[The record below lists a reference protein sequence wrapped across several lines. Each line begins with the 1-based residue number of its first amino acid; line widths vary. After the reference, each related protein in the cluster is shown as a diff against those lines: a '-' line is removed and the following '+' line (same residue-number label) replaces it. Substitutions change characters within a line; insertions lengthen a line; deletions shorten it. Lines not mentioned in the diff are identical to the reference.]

1 MLINKIWRR
10 YTGDVILMIDSIMEF
25 IKTFLML
32 FFELLILFI
41 IVSFIV
47 SLIQQVVSEEK
58 IKRLLSK
65 PNQAISYMLGMVFG
79 AMTPFCS
86 CSTIPILAGLL
97 NSKVPFGPAISF
109 LIASPL
115 MNPLMIFMLWAL
127 LGWKVAIVYFVVL
140 AIFSILTGF
149 VFSKMNLAETYK
161 GVNVK
166 GDGFFA
172 NKTGSRVKQALNDAW
187 AFLYPMLP
195 YLFIGVFIGAFI
207 YGFVPETFI
216 TKYASGDG
224 VISVFIASVI
234 GIPMYIRPETML
246 PIAEALASKGMS
258 LGTVVALIIGGAGAS
273 IPEVVLL
280 SKLFKK
286 KFVVSF
292 VIAILVVAIATG
304 LIVNLII

>member
-1 MLINKIWRR
+1 ML
-10 YTGDVILMIDSIMEF
+10 DSIIEF

-65 PNQAISYMLGMVFG
+65 PNQAISYILGMVFG

-97 NSKVPFGPAISF
+97 NSKVPFGPAMSF

-115 MNPLMIFMLWAL
+115 MNPLIVFMLWAL
-127 LGWKVAIVYFVVL
+127 LGWRVAIVYFVVL

-149 VFSKMNLAETYK
+149 VFSKMNLAESYK

-224 VISVFIASVI
+224 VIAVLIASVI

-246 PIAEALASKGMS
+246 PIAEALVSKGMS

-292 VIAILVVAIATG
+292 VIAILVVAVATG
-304 LIVNLII
+304 LIVNMIV

>member
-1 MLINKIWRR
+1 ML
-10 YTGDVILMIDSIMEF
+10 DSIMEF
-25 IKTFLML
+25 IKTFVML
-32 FFELLILFI
+32 FFELLTLFI

-58 IKRLLSK
+58 IKRFLSK
-65 PNQAISYMLGMVFG
+65 PNQAISYVLGMVFG

-97 NSKVPFGPAISF
+97 NSKVPFGPAVSF

-127 LGWKVAIVYFVVL
+127 LGWKVAVVYFILL
-140 AIFSILTGF
+140 AIFSVLTGL
-149 VFSKMNLAETYK
+149 VFSKMNLSKSYK
-161 GVNVK
+161 GVTVK

-172 NKTGSRVKQALNDAW
+172 NKNGSRFKQALDDAW
-187 AFLYPMLP
+187 AFLYPMIP

-224 VISVFIASVI
+224 IISVFIASIV

-286 KFVVSF
+286 KFVISF
-292 VIAILVVAIATG
+292 VIAILVVAISTG
-304 LIVNLII
+304 LIVNIVI

>member
-1 MLINKIWRR
+1 
-10 YTGDVILMIDSIMEF
+10 IMEF

-32 FFELLILFI
+32 FFELLLLFI
-41 IVSFIV
+41 VVSFIV

-58 IKRLLSK
+58 IKKLLSK
-65 PNQAISYMLGMVFG
+65 PNKAINYILGMIFG
-79 AMTPFCS
+79 AITPFCS

-97 NSKVPFGPAISF
+97 NSKVPFGPTMSF

-115 MNPLMIFMLWAL
+115 MNPLMIFMLWVL

-140 AIFSILTGF
+140 AFFSILTGL
-149 VFSKMNLAETYK
+149 VFSKMNLAEAYK

-172 NKTGSRVKQALNDAW
+172 NKTGSRFKQALNDAW

-195 YLFIGVFIGAFI
+195 YLIIGVFIGAFI
-207 YGFVPETFI
+207 YGFIPEEFI

-224 VISVFIASVI
+224 FISVLISSVI

-246 PIAEALASKGMS
+246 PIAEALVSKGMS
-258 LGTVVALIIGGAGAS
+258 LGTVVSLIIGGAGAS

-286 KFVVSF
+286 KFVISF
-292 VIAILVVAIATG
+292 VIAILLVAIATG
-304 LIVNLII
+304 LIVNIII

>member
-1 MLINKIWRR
+1 
-10 YTGDVILMIDSIMEF
+10 MIDSIMEF

-32 FFELLILFI
+32 FFELLLLFI
-41 IVSFIV
+41 VVSFIV

-58 IKRLLSK
+58 IKKLLSK
-65 PNQAISYMLGMVFG
+65 PNKAVNYILGMVFG
-79 AMTPFCS
+79 AVTPFCS

-97 NSKVPFGPAISF
+97 NSKVPFGPAMSF

-115 MNPLMIFMLWAL
+115 MNLLMIFMLWAL

-140 AIFSILTGF
+140 AIFSILTGL
-149 VFSKMNLAETYK
+149 VFSKMNLAESYK

-172 NKTGSRVKQALNDAW
+172 NKTGSRFKQALNDAW

-207 YGFVPETFI
+207 YGFIPEEFI

-224 VISVFIASVI
+224 FISVFIASVI

-246 PIAEALASKGMS
+246 PIAEALVSKGMS

-286 KFVVSF
+286 KFVISF
-292 VIAILVVAIATG
+292 IIAILIVAIATG
-304 LIVNLII
+304 LIVNIII

>member
-1 MLINKIWRR
+1 M
-10 YTGDVILMIDSIMEF
+10 VDSIIEF

-32 FFELLILFI
+32 FFELLLLFI
-41 IVSFIV
+41 VVSFIV

-58 IKRLLSK
+58 IKKLLSK
-65 PNQAISYMLGMVFG
+65 PNKAVNYILGMIFG
-79 AMTPFCS
+79 AVTPFCS

-97 NSKVPFGPAISF
+97 NSKVPFGPAMSF

-140 AIFSILTGF
+140 AIFSILTGL
-149 VFSKMNLAETYK
+149 VFSKMNLAESYK

-172 NKTGSRVKQALNDAW
+172 NKTGSRFKQALNDAW

-207 YGFVPETFI
+207 YGFIPEEFI

-224 VISVFIASVI
+224 FISVFIASVI
-234 GIPMYIRPETML
+234 GTPMYIRPETML
-246 PIAEALASKGMS
+246 PIAEALVSKGMS

-286 KFVVSF
+286 KFVISF
-292 VIAILVVAIATG
+292 IIAILVVAIVTG
-304 LIVNLII
+304 LIVNIII

>member
-1 MLINKIWRR
+1 ML
-10 YTGDVILMIDSIMEF
+10 DSIIEF

-79 AMTPFCS
+79 AITPFCS
-86 CSTIPILAGLL
+86 CSTIPILGGLL
-97 NSKVPFGPAISF
+97 NSKVPFGPAMSF

-115 MNPLMIFMLWAL
+115 MNPLMVFMLWVL
-127 LGWKVAIVYFVVL
+127 LGWKVAIVYFIVL
-140 AIFSILTGF
+140 AIFSIFTGL
-149 VFSKMNLAETYK
+149 VFSKMNLAESYK

-172 NKTGSRVKQALNDAW
+172 NKTGSHFKQALNDAW

-224 VISVFIASVI
+224 VISVFIGSVI

-246 PIAEALASKGMS
+246 PIAEALVSKGMS
-258 LGTVVALIIGGAGAS
+258 LGTVVALIIGGVGAS

>member
-1 MLINKIWRR
+1 M
-10 YTGDVILMIDSIMEF
+10 VDSIIEF

-32 FFELLILFI
+32 FFELLLLFI
-41 IVSFIV
+41 VVSFIV

-58 IKRLLSK
+58 IKKLLSK
-65 PNQAISYMLGMVFG
+65 PNKAVNYILGMIFG
-79 AMTPFCS
+79 AVTPFCS

-97 NSKVPFGPAISF
+97 NSKVPFGPAMSF

-127 LGWKVAIVYFVVL
+127 LGWKVAVVYFVVL
-140 AIFSILTGF
+140 AIFSILTGL
-149 VFSKMNLAETYK
+149 VFSKMNLAESYK

-172 NKTGSRVKQALNDAW
+172 NKSGSRFKQALNDAW

-207 YGFVPETFI
+207 YGFIPEEFI

-224 VISVFIASVI
+224 FISVFIASVI
-234 GIPMYIRPETML
+234 GIPMYIRPETVL
-246 PIAEALASKGMS
+246 PIAEALVSKGMS

-286 KFVVSF
+286 KFVISF

-304 LIVNLII
+304 LIVNMII

>member
-1 MLINKIWRR
+1 
-10 YTGDVILMIDSIMEF
+10 MIDSIMEF

-32 FFELLILFI
+32 FFELLLLFI
-41 IVSFIV
+41 VVNFIV

-58 IKRLLSK
+58 IIKLLSK
-65 PNQAISYMLGMVFG
+65 PNEVVNYILGMIFG
-79 AMTPFCS
+79 AVTPFCS

-97 NSKVPFGPAISF
+97 NSKVPFGPAMSF

-140 AIFSILTGF
+140 AIFSILTGL
-149 VFSKMNLAETYK
+149 VFSKMNLAESYK

-172 NKTGSRVKQALNDAW
+172 NKTGSRFKQALNDAW

-207 YGFVPETFI
+207 YGFIPEEFI

-224 VISVFIASVI
+224 FISVFIASVI

-246 PIAEALASKGMS
+246 PIAEALVSKGMS

-286 KFVVSF
+286 KFVISF
-292 VIAILVVAIATG
+292 IIAFLVVAIVTG
-304 LIVNLII
+304 LIVNIII

>member
-1 MLINKIWRR
+1 
-10 YTGDVILMIDSIMEF
+10 
-25 IKTFLML
+25 
-32 FFELLILFI
+32 
-41 IVSFIV
+41 SFIV

-58 IKRLLSK
+58 IKKLLSK
-65 PNQAISYMLGMVFG
+65 PNKAINYILGMIFG
-79 AMTPFCS
+79 AITPFCS

-97 NSKVPFGPAISF
+97 NSKVPFGPTMSF

-115 MNPLMIFMLWAL
+115 MNPLMIFMLWVL

-140 AIFSILTGF
+140 AFFSILTGL
-149 VFSKMNLAETYK
+149 VFSKMNLAEAYK

-172 NKTGSRVKQALNDAW
+172 NKTGSRFKQALNDAW

-195 YLFIGVFIGAFI
+195 YLIIGVFIGAFI
-207 YGFVPETFI
+207 YGFIPEEFI

-224 VISVFIASVI
+224 FISVLISSVI
-234 GIPMYIRPETML
+234 GIPMYIRPGTML
-246 PIAEALASKGMS
+246 PIAEALVSKGMS
-258 LGTVVALIIGGAGAS
+258 LGTVVSLIIGGAGAS

-286 KFVVSF
+286 KFVISF
-292 VIAILVVAIATG
+292 VIAILLVAIATG
-304 LIVNLII
+304 LIVNIII

>member
-1 MLINKIWRR
+1 ML
-10 YTGDVILMIDSIMEF
+10 DSIMEF
-25 IKTFLML
+25 IKTFVML
-32 FFELLILFI
+32 FFELLTLFI

-58 IKRLLSK
+58 IKRFLRK
-65 PNQAISYMLGMVFG
+65 PNQAISYVLGMVFG

-97 NSKVPFGPAISF
+97 NSKVPFGPAVSF

-127 LGWKVAIVYFVVL
+127 LGWKVAIVYFIVL

-172 NKTGSRVKQALNDAW
+172 NKTESLFKQALNDAW

-216 TKYASGDG
+216 TKYASGG
-224 VISVFIASVI
+224 GIISVFIASII

-286 KFVVSF
+286 KFVISF
-292 VIAILVVAIATG
+292 VIAILVVAISTG
-304 LIVNLII
+304 LIVNIVI

>member
-1 MLINKIWRR
+1 ML
-10 YTGDVILMIDSIMEF
+10 DSSIEF

-32 FFELLILFI
+32 FFELLVLFI
-41 IVSFIV
+41 VVSFIV
-47 SLIQQVVSEEK
+47 SIIQQIVSEEK
-58 IKRLLSK
+58 IKHFLSK
-65 PNQAISYMLGMVFG
+65 PNQVINYILGMIFG
-79 AMTPFCS
+79 SITPFCS

-97 NSKVPFGPAISF
+97 NSKVPFGPAVSF

-115 MNPLMIFMLWAL
+115 MNPLMIFMLWSL
-127 LGWKVAIVYFVVL
+127 LSWKVAVIYFVVL
-140 AIFSILTGF
+140 AIFSILTGL
-149 VFSKMNLAETYK
+149 VFSKMNLVKTYK

-172 NKTGSRVKQALNDAW
+172 NKHGSRFKQALNDAW

-216 TKYASGDG
+216 TKYASEGG
-224 VISVFIASVI
+224 IISVFIASII

-273 IPEVVLL
+273 IPEVILL

-286 KFVVSF
+286 KFVISF
-292 VIAILVVAIATG
+292 VIAILVVAISTG
-304 LIVNLII
+304 LMVNIVI

>member
-1 MLINKIWRR
+1 ML
-10 YTGDVILMIDSIMEF
+10 DSIIEF
-25 IKTFLML
+25 IKTFIML

-65 PNQAISYMLGMVFG
+65 PNQAISYILGMVFG

-97 NSKVPFGPAISF
+97 NSKVPFGPAMSF

-115 MNPLMIFMLWAL
+115 MNPLIVFMLWAL
-127 LGWKVAIVYFVVL
+127 LGWRVAIVYFVVL

-149 VFSKMNLAETYK
+149 VFSKMNLAESYK

-224 VISVFIASVI
+224 VIAVLIASVI

-246 PIAEALASKGMS
+246 PIAEALVSKGMS

-292 VIAILVVAIATG
+292 VIAILVVAVATG
-304 LIVNLII
+304 LIVNMIV

>member
-1 MLINKIWRR
+1 M
-10 YTGDVILMIDSIMEF
+10 VDSIIEF

-32 FFELLILFI
+32 FFELLLLFI
-41 IVSFIV
+41 VVSFIV

-58 IKRLLSK
+58 IKKLLSK
-65 PNQAISYMLGMVFG
+65 PNKAVNYILGMIFG
-79 AMTPFCS
+79 AVTPFCS

-97 NSKVPFGPAISF
+97 NSKVPFGPAMSF

-140 AIFSILTGF
+140 AIFSILTGL
-149 VFSKMNLAETYK
+149 VFSKMNLAESYK

-172 NKTGSRVKQALNDAW
+172 NKTGSRFKQALNDAW

-207 YGFVPETFI
+207 YGFIPEEFI

-224 VISVFIASVI
+224 FISVFIASVI

-246 PIAEALASKGMS
+246 PIAEALVSKGMS

-286 KFVVSF
+286 KFVISF
-292 VIAILVVAIATG
+292 IIAILIVAIATG
-304 LIVNLII
+304 LIVNIII

>member
-1 MLINKIWRR
+1 MVAS
-10 YTGDVILMIDSIMEF
+10 VIEF

-32 FFELLILFI
+32 FFELLLLFI

-47 SLIQQVVSEEK
+47 SLIQQIISEEK
-58 IKRLLSK
+58 IKRFLSK
-65 PNQAISYMLGMVFG
+65 PNQAINYILGMVFG
-79 AMTPFCS
+79 AITPFCS

-97 NSKVPFGPAISF
+97 NSKVPFGPSMSF

-115 MNPLMIFMLWAL
+115 MNPLMLFMLWAL
-127 LGWKVAIVYFVVL
+127 LGWKVAVVYFVVL
-140 AIFSILTGF
+140 AIFSILTGL
-149 VFSKMNLAETYK
+149 VFSKMNLAESYK

-172 NKTGSRVKQALNDAW
+172 NKTGSRFKQALNDAW

-207 YGFVPETFI
+207 YGFVPEAFI

-224 VISVFIASVI
+224 IISVFIASVI

-246 PIAEALASKGMS
+246 PIAEALVSKGMS

-292 VIAILVVAIATG
+292 IIAILVVAIATG
-304 LIVNLII
+304 LTVNMIV

>member
-1 MLINKIWRR
+1 ML
-10 YTGDVILMIDSIMEF
+10 DSIMEF
-25 IKTFLML
+25 IKTFVML
-32 FFELLILFI
+32 FFELLTLFI
-41 IVSFIV
+41 IVCFIV

-58 IKRLLSK
+58 IKRFLSK
-65 PNQAISYMLGMVFG
+65 PNQAISYVLVMVFG

-97 NSKVPFGPAISF
+97 NSKVPFGPAVSF

-115 MNPLMIFMLWAL
+115 MNPLMVFMLWVL
-127 LGWKVAIVYFVVL
+127 LGWKVAIVYFIVL
-140 AIFSILTGF
+140 AIFSIFTGL
-149 VFSKMNLAETYK
+149 VFSKMNLAESYK

-172 NKTGSRVKQALNDAW
+172 NKEGSRFKQALNDAW

-224 VISVFIASVI
+224 VISVFIGSVI

-246 PIAEALASKGMS
+246 PIAEALVSKGMS

-280 SKLFKK
+280 TKLFKK

-304 LIVNLII
+304 LIVNIVI

>member
-1 MLINKIWRR
+1 M
-10 YTGDVILMIDSIMEF
+10 VDSIMEF

-32 FFELLILFI
+32 FFELLSLFI
-41 IVSFIV
+41 VVSFIV

-58 IKRLLSK
+58 IKKLLSK
-65 PNQAISYMLGMVFG
+65 PNKAVNYILGMIFG
-79 AMTPFCS
+79 AVTPFCS

-97 NSKVPFGPAISF
+97 NSKVPFGPTMSF

-115 MNPLMIFMLWAL
+115 MNPLMIFMLWVL

-140 AIFSILTGF
+140 AFFSIFTGL
-149 VFSKMNLAETYK
+149 VFSRMNLAETYK

-172 NKTGSRVKQALNDAW
+172 NKSGSRFKQALNDAW

-207 YGFVPETFI
+207 YGFIPEEFI

-224 VISVFIASVI
+224 FISVFIASVI

-246 PIAEALASKGMS
+246 PIAEALVSKGMS

-304 LIVNLII
+304 LIVNIII

>member
-1 MLINKIWRR
+1 M
-10 YTGDVILMIDSIMEF
+10 
-25 IKTFLML
+25 
-32 FFELLILFI
+32 
-41 IVSFIV
+41 
-47 SLIQQVVSEEK
+47 
-58 IKRLLSK
+58 
-65 PNQAISYMLGMVFG
+65 
-79 AMTPFCS
+79 
-86 CSTIPILAGLL
+86 
-97 NSKVPFGPAISF
+97 SF

-127 LGWKVAIVYFVVL
+127 LGWKVAVVYFIVL
-140 AIFSILTGF
+140 AIFSVLTGL
-149 VFSKMNLAETYK
+149 VFSKMNLSKSYK

-172 NKTGSRVKQALNDAW
+172 NKNGSRFKQALNDAW

-216 TKYASGDG
+216 TKYASGG
-224 VISVFIASVI
+224 GIISVFIASII

-286 KFVVSF
+286 KFVISF
-292 VIAILVVAIATG
+292 VIAILVVAISTG
-304 LIVNLII
+304 LIVNIVI

>member
-1 MLINKIWRR
+1 
-10 YTGDVILMIDSIMEF
+10 MIDSIMEF

-32 FFELLILFI
+32 FFELLLLFI
-41 IVSFIV
+41 VVSFIV

-58 IKRLLSK
+58 IIKLLSK
-65 PNQAISYMLGMVFG
+65 PNEVVNYILGMIFG
-79 AMTPFCS
+79 AVTPFCS

-97 NSKVPFGPAISF
+97 NSKVPFGPAMSF

-140 AIFSILTGF
+140 AIFSILTGL
-149 VFSKMNLAETYK
+149 VFSKMNLAESYK

-172 NKTGSRVKQALNDAW
+172 NKTGSRFKQALNDAW
-187 AFLYPMLP
+187 VFLYPMLP

-207 YGFVPETFI
+207 YGFIPEEFI

-224 VISVFIASVI
+224 FISVFIASVI

-246 PIAEALASKGMS
+246 PIAEALVSKGMS

-286 KFVVSF
+286 KFVISF
-292 VIAILVVAIATG
+292 IIAILVVAIVTG
-304 LIVNLII
+304 LIVNIII

>member
-1 MLINKIWRR
+1 
-10 YTGDVILMIDSIMEF
+10 MEF
-25 IKTFLML
+25 IKTFVML
-32 FFELLILFI
+32 FFELLTLFI

-58 IKRLLSK
+58 IKRFLSK
-65 PNQAISYMLGMVFG
+65 PNQAISYVLGMVFG

-97 NSKVPFGPAISF
+97 NSKVPFGPAVSF

-127 LGWKVAIVYFVVL
+127 LGWKVAIVYFIVL

-172 NKTGSRVKQALNDAW
+172 NKTESLFKQALNDAW

-216 TKYASGDG
+216 TKYASGG
-224 VISVFIASVI
+224 GIISVFIASII

-286 KFVVSF
+286 KFVISF
-292 VIAILVVAIATG
+292 VIAILVVAISTG
-304 LIVNLII
+304 LIVNIVI

>member
-1 MLINKIWRR
+1 
-10 YTGDVILMIDSIMEF
+10 MIDSIMEF

-32 FFELLILFI
+32 FFELLLLFI

-47 SLIQQVVSEEK
+47 SLIQQVISEEK
-58 IKRLLSK
+58 IKRFLSK
-65 PNQAISYMLGMVFG
+65 PNQAINYILGMVFG
-79 AMTPFCS
+79 AITPFCS

-97 NSKVPFGPAISF
+97 NSKVPFGPSMSF

-115 MNPLMIFMLWAL
+115 MNPLMLFMLWAL

-172 NKTGSRVKQALNDAW
+172 NKHGSRFKQALNDAW

-246 PIAEALASKGMS
+246 PIAEALVSKGMS

-292 VIAILVVAIATG
+292 VIAILVVAVATG
-304 LIVNLII
+304 LIVNMIV

>member
-1 MLINKIWRR
+1 M
-10 YTGDVILMIDSIMEF
+10 VDSIMEF

-32 FFELLILFI
+32 FFELLLLFI
-41 IVSFIV
+41 VVSFIV

-58 IKRLLSK
+58 IKNLLSK
-65 PNQAISYMLGMVFG
+65 PNKAVNYILGMIFG
-79 AMTPFCS
+79 AVTPFCS

-97 NSKVPFGPAISF
+97 NSKVPFGPAMSF

-127 LGWKVAIVYFVVL
+127 LGWKVAVVYFVVL
-140 AIFSILTGF
+140 AIFSILTGL
-149 VFSKMNLAETYK
+149 VFSKMNLAESYK

-166 GDGFFA
+166 GEGFFA
-172 NKTGSRVKQALNDAW
+172 NKTGSRFKQALNDAW

-207 YGFVPETFI
+207 YGFIPEEFI

-224 VISVFIASVI
+224 FISVFIASVI

-246 PIAEALASKGMS
+246 PIAEALVSKGMS

-280 SKLFKK
+280 SKLFEK

-304 LIVNLII
+304 LIVNMII

>member
-1 MLINKIWRR
+1 ML
-10 YTGDVILMIDSIMEF
+10 DSIMEF
-25 IKTFLML
+25 IKTFVML
-32 FFELLILFI
+32 FFELLTLFI

-58 IKRLLSK
+58 IKRFLSK
-65 PNQAISYMLGMVFG
+65 PNQAISYVLGMVFG

-97 NSKVPFGPAISF
+97 NSKVPFGPAVSF

-127 LGWKVAIVYFVVL
+127 LGWKVAIVYFIVL

-172 NKTGSRVKQALNDAW
+172 NKTGSRVKHALNDVW

-216 TKYASGDG
+216 TKYASGG
-224 VISVFIASVI
+224 GIISVFIASII

-286 KFVVSF
+286 KFVISF
-292 VIAILVVAIATG
+292 VIAILVVAISTG
-304 LIVNLII
+304 LIVNIVI

>member
-1 MLINKIWRR
+1 M
-10 YTGDVILMIDSIMEF
+10 VDSIIEF

-32 FFELLILFI
+32 FFELLLLFI
-41 IVSFIV
+41 VVSFIV

-58 IKRLLSK
+58 IKKLLSK
-65 PNQAISYMLGMVFG
+65 PNKAVNYILGMIFG
-79 AMTPFCS
+79 AVTPFCS

-97 NSKVPFGPAISF
+97 NSKVPFGPAMSF

-140 AIFSILTGF
+140 AIFSILTGL
-149 VFSKMNLAETYK
+149 VFSKMNLAESYK

-172 NKTGSRVKQALNDAW
+172 NKTGSRFKQALNDAW

-207 YGFVPETFI
+207 YGFIPEEFI

-224 VISVFIASVI
+224 FISVFIASVI

-246 PIAEALASKGMS
+246 PIAEALVSKGMS

-280 SKLFKK
+280 SKLFMK

-304 LIVNLII
+304 LIVNIII

>member
-1 MLINKIWRR
+1 ML
-10 YTGDVILMIDSIMEF
+10 DSIMEF
-25 IKTFLML
+25 IKTFVML
-32 FFELLILFI
+32 FFELLTLFI

-58 IKRLLSK
+58 IKRFLSK
-65 PNQAISYMLGMVFG
+65 PNQAISYVLGMVFG

-97 NSKVPFGPAISF
+97 NSKVPFGPAVSF

-127 LGWKVAIVYFVVL
+127 LGWKVAIVYFIVL

-172 NKTGSRVKQALNDAW
+172 NKTESRFKQALNDAW

-216 TKYASGDG
+216 TKYASGG
-224 VISVFIASVI
+224 GIISVFIASII

-286 KFVVSF
+286 EFVVSF
-292 VIAILVVAIATG
+292 VIAILVVAISTG
-304 LIVNLII
+304 LIVNIVI

>member
-1 MLINKIWRR
+1 ML
-10 YTGDVILMIDSIMEF
+10 DSIMEF
-25 IKTFLML
+25 IKTFVML
-32 FFELLILFI
+32 FFELFILFI

-47 SLIQQVVSEEK
+47 SIIQQIVSEEK
-58 IKRLLSK
+58 IKYFLSK
-65 PNQAISYMLGMVFG
+65 PNQAINYILGMVFG

-97 NSKVPFGPAISF
+97 NSKVPFGPAMSF
-109 LIASPL
+109 LISSPL

-127 LGWKVAIVYFVVL
+127 LGWKVAIVYFIVI

-172 NKTGSRVKQALNDAW
+172 NKNGSRFKQALNDAW
-187 AFLYPMLP
+187 AFLYPMIP

-216 TKYASGDG
+216 TKYASGG
-224 VISVFIASVI
+224 GIISVFIASII

-258 LGTVVALIIGGAGAS
+258 LGTVVALIIGGAGVS

-286 KFVVSF
+286 KFVISF
-292 VIAILVVAIATG
+292 VNAILVVAISTG
-304 LIVNLII
+304 LIVNIVI

>member
-1 MLINKIWRR
+1 
-10 YTGDVILMIDSIMEF
+10 MIDSIMEF

-32 FFELLILFI
+32 FFELLLLFI
-41 IVSFIV
+41 VVSFIV

-58 IKRLLSK
+58 IIKLLSK
-65 PNQAISYMLGMVFG
+65 PNEVVNYILGMIFG
-79 AMTPFCS
+79 AVTPFCS

-97 NSKVPFGPAISF
+97 NSKVPFGPAMSF

-140 AIFSILTGF
+140 AIFSILTGL
-149 VFSKMNLAETYK
+149 VFSKMNLAESYK

-172 NKTGSRVKQALNDAW
+172 NKTGSRFKQALNDAW

-207 YGFVPETFI
+207 YGFIPEEFI

-224 VISVFIASVI
+224 FISVFIASVI

-246 PIAEALASKGMS
+246 PIAEALVSKGMS

-286 KFVVSF
+286 KFVISF
-292 VIAILVVAIATG
+292 IIAILIVAIATG
-304 LIVNLII
+304 LIVNIII

>member
-1 MLINKIWRR
+1 ML
-10 YTGDVILMIDSIMEF
+10 DSIMKF
-25 IKTFLML
+25 IKTFVML
-32 FFELLILFI
+32 FFVLLTLFI

-58 IKRLLSK
+58 IKRFLSK
-65 PNQAISYMLGMVFG
+65 PNQAISYVLGMVFG

-97 NSKVPFGPAISF
+97 NSKVPFGPAMSF

-127 LGWKVAIVYFVVL
+127 LGWKVAIVYFIVL

-172 NKTGSRVKQALNDAW
+172 NKTESRFKQALNDAW

-216 TKYASGDG
+216 TKYASGG
-224 VISVFIASVI
+224 GIISVFIASII

-286 KFVVSF
+286 KFVISF
-292 VIAILVVAIATG
+292 VIAILVVAISTG
-304 LIVNLII
+304 LMVNIVI

>member
-1 MLINKIWRR
+1 
-10 YTGDVILMIDSIMEF
+10 MIDSIMEF

-32 FFELLILFI
+32 FFELLLLFI
-41 IVSFIV
+41 VVSFIV

-58 IKRLLSK
+58 IIKLLSK
-65 PNQAISYMLGMVFG
+65 PNEVVNYILGMIFG
-79 AMTPFCS
+79 AVTPFCS

-97 NSKVPFGPAISF
+97 NSKVPFGPAMSF

-140 AIFSILTGF
+140 AIFSILTGL
-149 VFSKMNLAETYK
+149 VFSKMNLAESYK

-172 NKTGSRVKQALNDAW
+172 NKTGSRFKQALNDAW

-207 YGFVPETFI
+207 YGFIPEEFI

-224 VISVFIASVI
+224 FISVFIVSVI

-246 PIAEALASKGMS
+246 PIAEALVSKGMS

-286 KFVVSF
+286 KFVISF
-292 VIAILVVAIATG
+292 IIAILVVAIVTG
-304 LIVNLII
+304 LIVNIII

>member
-1 MLINKIWRR
+1 M
-10 YTGDVILMIDSIMEF
+10 VDSIIEF

-32 FFELLILFI
+32 FFELLLLFI
-41 IVSFIV
+41 VVSFIV

-58 IKRLLSK
+58 IKKLLSK
-65 PNQAISYMLGMVFG
+65 PNKAVNYILGMIFG
-79 AMTPFCS
+79 AVTPFCS

-97 NSKVPFGPAISF
+97 NSKVPFGPAMSF

-140 AIFSILTGF
+140 AIFSILTGL
-149 VFSKMNLAETYK
+149 VFSKMNLAESYK
-161 GVNVK
+161 GVNIK

-172 NKTGSRVKQALNDAW
+172 NKTGSRFKQALNDAW

-207 YGFVPETFI
+207 YGFIPEEFI

-224 VISVFIASVI
+224 FISVFIASVI

-246 PIAEALASKGMS
+246 PIAEALVSKGMS

-286 KFVVSF
+286 KFVISF

-304 LIVNLII
+304 LIVNMII

>member
-1 MLINKIWRR
+1 ML
-10 YTGDVILMIDSIMEF
+10 DSIMEF
-25 IKTFLML
+25 IKTFVML
-32 FFELLILFI
+32 FFELLTLFI

-58 IKRLLSK
+58 IKRFLSK
-65 PNQAISYMLGMVFG
+65 PNQAISYVLGMVFG

-97 NSKVPFGPAISF
+97 NSKVPFGPAVSF

-115 MNPLMIFMLWAL
+115 MNPLMIFMLWVL
-127 LGWKVAIVYFVVL
+127 LGWKVAIVYFIVL

-172 NKTGSRVKQALNDAW
+172 NKTGSRVKHALNDAW

-216 TKYASGDG
+216 TIYASGG
-224 VISVFIASVI
+224 GIISVFIASII

-286 KFVVSF
+286 KFVISF
-292 VIAILVVAIATG
+292 VIAILVVAISTG
-304 LIVNLII
+304 LMVNIVI

>member
-1 MLINKIWRR
+1 ML
-10 YTGDVILMIDSIMEF
+10 DSIMEF
-25 IKTFLML
+25 IKTFVML

-47 SLIQQVVSEEK
+47 SIIQQIVSEEK
-58 IKRLLSK
+58 IKHFLSK
-65 PNQAISYMLGMVFG
+65 PNQAINYILGMAFG

-97 NSKVPFGPAISF
+97 NSKVPFGPAMSF

-127 LGWKVAIVYFVVL
+127 LGWKVAVVYFILL
-140 AIFSILTGF
+140 ALFSVLTGL

-172 NKTGSRVKQALNDAW
+172 NKMGSRFKQALNDAW

-286 KFVVSF
+286 
-292 VIAILVVAIATG
+292 
-304 LIVNLII
+304 NL

>member
-1 MLINKIWRR
+1 ML
-10 YTGDVILMIDSIMEF
+10 DSIIEF

-65 PNQAISYMLGMVFG
+65 PNKAVNYILGMIFG

-86 CSTIPILAGLL
+86 CSTIPILGGLL
-97 NSKVPFGPAISF
+97 NSKVPFGPAMSF

-115 MNPLMIFMLWAL
+115 MNPLMVFMLWAL
-127 LGWKVAIVYFVVL
+127 LGWRVAIVYFIVL
-140 AIFSILTGF
+140 AIFSIFTGL
-149 VFSKMNLAETYK
+149 VFSKMNLAESYK

-172 NKTGSRVKQALNDAW
+172 NKTGSRFKQALNDAW

-224 VISVFIASVI
+224 VISVFIGSVI

-246 PIAEALASKGMS
+246 PIAEALVSKGMS

>member
-1 MLINKIWRR
+1 ML
-10 YTGDVILMIDSIMEF
+10 DSIIEF

-32 FFELLILFI
+32 FFELLVLFI

-65 PNQAISYMLGMVFG
+65 PNQAINYILGMIFG
-79 AMTPFCS
+79 AITPFCS

-97 NSKVPFGPAISF
+97 NSKVPFGPAMSF

-115 MNPLMIFMLWAL
+115 MNPLMLFMLWAL

-140 AIFSILTGF
+140 AVFSILTGL
-149 VFSKMNLAETYK
+149 VFSKMNLANSYK

-172 NKTGSRVKQALNDAW
+172 NKTGSRFKQALNDAW

-207 YGFVPETFI
+207 YGFIPEAFI

-224 VISVFIASVI
+224 FISVLIASVI
-234 GIPMYIRPETML
+234 GVPMYIRPETML
-246 PIAEALASKGMS
+246 PIAEALVSKGMS

-304 LIVNLII
+304 LIVNIIV